1 MKELFGLSM
10 NVVMAF
16 LLAVFLSGM
25 VVVLVMALRNRI
37 MLKMGL
43 RPIPRRL
50 GQTVL
55 TIVGVMLSTVIISAA
70 FGTGDTL
77 SFSIRDNVLRSLKT
91 VDEVIFPARASADDS
106 FANLFF
112 PYERFRQLQQE
123 LADLDTI
130 DGLAPQLAEAVPS
143 VNQRTKRNEGF
154 LRVVGIQPDLV
165 EGFGQFELT
174 SGEEVTL
181 DLLGPG
187 EAFINDRAADELEAV
202 AGDEIEL
209 FVGGERLPVTVK
221 GIVERGGLAGNDST
235 LLMTLEYAQ
244 EVFDRPGEINSII
257 VSNRGD
263 AVEGLQVSK
272 EVTRRL
278 RVLFT
283 DRDVASRLKSLLDQE
298 VVLAGLEAEEENV
311 DEHLREEVRELR
323 RELVR
328 EELSDEILSLLAD
341 EDIGGVVLNVL
352 QDDDELQEIEGEV
365 LTLFEEL
372 AEFRVLE
379 FKRRFLEFA
388 DLAGSFVTTFFL
400 VFSLFS
406 ITVGIL
412 LIFLIFILLAA
423 ARRSEMGMARA
434 VGAKR
439 GHLVQMF
446 TFEGT
451 AYALASSA
459 VGVLLGLAVSA
470 AMIVIIN
477 QLFATF
483 EEDFTLSVHFE
494 LRTIIVSYCLGM
506 VITFATVAGSAYR
519 VSRLNIVSA
528 VRNLPEAMMIRGE
541 ATLRQRLLLVLVALG
556 HPVIFLFHSV
566 GFLVRRRWGRFVG
579 STALGVI
586 WVVPIVWAID
596 ITVALLRFAWPYL
609 LKGWLTLIIGLLV
622 VWWAVAGVERLS
634 LFTGGISLMILG
646 LGLVLRALA
655 GRFRLRL
662 ELFGILT
669 VLSGVALLSYAVV
682 AVDVLSLIISI
693 ALLIIGAAMALPFL
707 TGVVERRPDLVDR
720 MAFTFVGVVMLAFW
734 TLPSGP
740 FPDFIDD
747 LQGDFDMMFVSGIF
761 MVAAAVWSIMYN
773 ADLLLKG
780 LIFMT
785 GRVGKLRPVLVMAV
799 AYPMSDKVR
808 TGLTLAMFALV
819 IFTLMVM
826 SILTEIF
833 STQFSDAD
841 IVLGGWDVNGR
852 VNANTPIEDIRQR
865 IVEDPELRI
874 EEFEAIG
881 GFTGLGVQARQMDGE
896 SQQWNFVD
904 LLAAND
910 DYLRASEYQFKLIA
924 DGYGT
929 TPEEVWQ
936 ALIDGPNR
944 AVVGG
949 NLLFTSEGVTSGD
962 GEVDPILEDVFYKD
976 EKMFPPEIEV
986 REPRTGAIVALTV
999 IAVMDRVH
1007 DNSWTVITSKTV
1019 IDNAV
1024 PFGVPITNYRLKLA
1038 QGVEASKVAKSLEA
1052 AFLEHGMNAE
1062 VGQEELDRETEAGR
1076 TFGRLFIGFM
1086 ALGLLVGVAALG
1098 VVSTRAVVERRQ
1110 QIGVLR
1116 AIGYRRGMIQFSF
1129 LLESSFIALLGMFIG
1144 TTLGIVLGWQAFNDI
1159 RDQEG
1164 IETLRFVIPWGQ
1176 ITVILVMTYAFSLLA
1191 TFLPARQAAK
1201 TYPAEALRYE

>member
-10 NVVMAF
+10 NIVMAF
-16 LLAVFLSGM
+16 LLAVFLSGL
-25 VVVLVMALRNRI
+25 VVVLVMAFRNRI

-77 SFSIRDNVLRSLKT
+77 SFSIRDNTLQSLKT
-91 VDEVIFPARASADDS
+91 IDEVIFPAQAGADDS

-112 PYERFRQLQQE
+112 PYERFQQLQQE

-130 DGLAPQLAEAVPS
+130 DGLAPQLAMAVPS
-143 VNQRTKRNEGF
+143 VNQRSKRNEGF
-154 LRVVGIQPDLV
+154 LRVVGIQQDLT
-165 EGFGQFELT
+165 EGFGPFELM
-174 SGEEVTL
+174 SGQQVTL
-181 DLLGPG
+181 DALGPG

-202 AGDEIEL
+202 VGDKIEL
-209 FVGGERLPVTVK
+209 FIGGERLPITVK
-221 GIVERGGLAGNDST
+221 GIIQRGGLAGNDPT
-235 LLMTLEYAQ
+235 LLMTLELAQ
-244 EVFDRPGEINSII
+244 ELFERPGEINSII

-263 AVEGLQVSK
+263 AVEGLRESK
-272 EVTRRL
+272 EVTQRL
-278 RVLFT
+278 RVLFS
-283 DRDVASRLKSLLDQE
+283 DREVASRLKSLLAQK
-298 VVLAGLEAEEENV
+298 VVLAGLEMEEENV
-311 DEHLREEVRELR
+311 GEHLRGEVRELQS
-323 RELVR
+323 ELVR
-328 EELSDEILSLLAD
+328 DELSNELLSLLAD
-341 EDIGGVVLNVL
+341 EDISGVVLSVL
-352 QDDDELQEIEGEV
+352 EGADELQEIEREA
-365 LTLFEEL
+365 LTLFEDL

-379 FKRRFLEFA
+379 FKRRFLGFA
-388 DLAGSFVTTFFL
+388 DDAGSFVTTFFL

-439 GHLVQMF
+439 SHLVQMF

-459 VGVLLGLAVSA
+459 VGVILGLAVSA
-470 AMIVIIN
+470 AMIVVIN

-494 LRTIIVSYCLGM
+494 LRTVIVSYCLGM

-528 VRNLPEAMMIRGE
+528 IRNLPEAIVFGGE
-541 ATLRQRLLLVLVALG
+541 ATLRQRLLPVLWALG
-556 HPVIFLFHSV
+556 HPAIFLLRGV
-566 GFLVRRRWGRFVG
+566 RALVRRRWGRFVG
-579 STALGVI
+579 YTALGII
-586 WVVPIVWAID
+586 WVLPIVWIID
-596 ITVALLRFAWPYL
+596 IAVSLLRFAWPYL
-609 LKGWLTLIIGLLV
+609 LRGWLTLIIGLV
-622 VWWAVAGVERLS
+622 VIWWAVAGVERLS
-634 LFTGGISLMILG
+634 IFTGGVSVVILG
-646 LGLVLRALA
+646 LGLTLRASA
-655 GRFRLRL
+655 GKFRMRL
-662 ELFGILT
+662 ELFGILIL
-669 VLSGVALLSYAVV
+669 LSGMALLPYAVV
-682 AVDVLSLIISI
+682 TVDVLSMIISI
-693 ALLIIGAAMALPFL
+693 ALLILGAAMAAPFL
-707 TGVVERRPDLVDR
+707 AGKVERRPDLIDR
-720 MAFTFVGVVMLAFW
+720 MAFTFIGVLMLAFW

-780 LIFMT
+780 LVLVT

-841 IVLGGWDVNGR
+841 VVLGGWVVNGR
-852 VNANTPIEDIRQR
+852 VNANTPIENIRQR
-865 IVEDPELRI
+865 IVADPELRI
-874 EEFEAIG
+874 EEFAAIG
-881 GFTGLGVQARQMDGE
+881 GFTETSVQARQVGGE
-896 SQQWNFVD
+896 SQRWNRVD

-936 ALIDGPNR
+936 ALIDNPTL
-944 AVVGG
+944 AIVGG
-949 NLLFTSEGVTSGD
+949 YLVPTVEGD
-962 GEVDPILEDVFYKD
+962 AAEREFDPILEDLFYKD
-976 EKMFPPEIEV
+976 KKMSPLEIEV
-986 REPRTGAIVALTV
+986 REPRTRATVALTV
-999 IAVMDRVH
+999 IAVLDRVH
-1007 DNSWTVITSKTV
+1007 DNSGTVVTSKAV
-1019 IDNAV
+1019 IDNLM
-1024 PFGVPITNYRLKLA
+1024 PFSVPITHYRFKLA
-1038 QGVEASKVAKSLEA
+1038 QGVEASRAAKSLEA
-1052 AFLEHGMNAE
+1052 SFLEHGMNTE
-1062 VGQEELDRETEAGR
+1062 VGQEELDKESEAGR
-1076 TFGRLFIGFM
+1076 TFRRLFIGFM
-1086 ALGLLVGVAALG
+1086 SLGLLVGVAALG

-1116 AIGYRRGMIQFSF
+1116 AIGYRRGMIQLSF
-1129 LLESSFIALLGMFIG
+1129 LLESSFIALLGMLIG

-1159 RDQEG
+1159 KDQEG
-1164 IETLRFVIPWGQ
+1164 IETLRFAIPWGQ
-1176 ITVILVMTYAFSLLA
+1176 IALILVMTYAFSLLA
-1191 TFLPARQAAK
+1191 TFFPARQAAK